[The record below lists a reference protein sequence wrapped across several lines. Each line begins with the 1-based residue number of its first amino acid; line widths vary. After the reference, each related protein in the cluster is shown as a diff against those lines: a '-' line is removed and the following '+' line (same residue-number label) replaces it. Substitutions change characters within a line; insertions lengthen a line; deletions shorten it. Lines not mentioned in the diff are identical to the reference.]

1 MQMTAGTIV
10 GIYYYSTSTVVQQD
24 KPIKIWMK
32 NTTESSVQNAFL
44 DFTDYIQVADA
55 VITIPIGRAE
65 IFIPFNTPFAYIG
78 NNLAVRV
85 NRPMDTS
92 YLSGTSFYT
101 QTLGSTDYRT
111 RYMYSDSVIINPQ
124 DPAASGLTP
133 YTATAFPL
141 TMFAVTSA
149 IPVEVSTPVVSITS
163 TASGVQLSW
172 EQVTN
177 AQAYRIY
184 MSDDP
189 YNFPEQT
196 PVVVREP
203 NHSYTFNTS
212 GINKKF
218 FKVIAVSSYRNSNLK
233 PNVVDM
239 LNTNPVNTDI
249 PDRSKK

>member
-1 MQMTAGTIV
+1 
-10 GIYYYSTSTVVQQD
+10 
-24 KPIKIWMK
+24 
-32 NTTESSVQNAFL
+32 
-44 DFTDYIQVADA
+44 
-55 VITIPIGRAE
+55 
-65 IFIPFNTPFAYIG
+65 
-78 NNLAVRV
+78 
-85 NRPMDTS
+85 
-92 YLSGTSFYT
+92 
-101 QTLGSTDYRT
+101 
-111 RYMYSDSVIINPQ
+111 MYSDTVTILPQ

-149 IPVEVSTPVVSITS
+149 IPVEVSSPIVSITS

-177 AQAYRIY
+177 AHAYRIY

-196 PVVVREP
+196 PVVVQEP
-203 NHSYTFNTS
+203 NRSYSYTTT

-218 FKVIAVSSYRNSNLK
+218 FKVTAVSSYRNSNLK

-239 LNTNPVNTDI
+239 LNPNPVNTTV
-249 PDRSKK
+249 PDRTKK